1 MNKTSYIILKLLS
14 QHSLTS
20 EEILKYIPINY
31 LTLMNN
37 IKSINIF
44 LNDHSLPTIIKN
56 NQEFVLRLTPSEK
69 EKFYNSCTNY
79 SQNQRCNYLILK
91 LLINKKLNLDL
102 EKDLLNISRSTI
114 KRDFE
119 KIKIYLNNNMIEV
132 NSIKWQGIYLGK
144 FNLRNIYSICCE
156 ILLKFYYEI
165 DILPKLL
172 KKYLA
177 EISIY
182 PYQIKIKNIC
192 EVFSFFNL
200 KIGEMTLKYFL
211 ALDTCFYLFEDFQ
224 LDVIEDEYIVAE
236 KKIDFIKIY
245 NQIKNLNKFSIKY
258 SKYIAICIWN
268 ILNMTFPKKKL
279 YQPIVNDFENYFNL
293 ILTEK
298 EKYFLSIQL
307 YYSEFRKKNNIYTVK
322 KYLQYQI
329 DKKIIKLLDSF
340 LIKHNIKIF
349 YGDKLELLELIKT
362 FFIKNEAKFKKNIL
376 IIKKEIN
383 QGNINYMKEV
393 LSKIYI
399 NFNIEIENST
409 SLEINYKQLQHYD
422 LILSDSITNLKMK
435 YRIFKYNFEL
445 NSLIDE
451 YLIEIFY
458 KKLKQ
463 NL

>member
-20 EEILKYIPINY
+20 EEILKYIPVNY

-37 IKSINIF
+37 IKLINTF

-56 NQEFVLRLTPSEK
+56 DNEFVLRLTSSEK
-69 EKFYNSCTNY
+69 EIFYNNCTSY
-79 SQNQRCNYLILK
+79 SQNQRCNYLTLK
-91 LLINKKLNLDL
+91 LLINKKLNLDV
-102 EKDLLNISRSTI
+102 EKDILNISRSTI
-114 KRDFE
+114 QRDLNR
-119 KIKIYLNNNMIEV
+119 IKKYLKQNSIEV
-132 NSIKWQGIYLGK
+132 NSIKWHGIYLGLC
-144 FNLRNIYSICCE
+144 NLSNVYKICCE

-172 KKYLA
+172 KKYLL
-177 EISIY
+177 EISVY

-192 EVFSFFNL
+192 DIFNFFNL
-200 KIGEMTLKYFL
+200 KIGEITLKYFL

-224 LDVIEDEYIVAE
+224 LDIIENEYIVAE
-236 KKIDFIKIY
+236 KKMDFIKVY

-279 YQPIVNDFENYFNL
+279 YQPIVNDFENHFNL

-362 FFIKNEAKFKKNIL
+362 FFIKNEIKFKKNIL

-409 SLEINYKQLQHYD
+409 SLENHYNQLQHYD

-463 NL
+463 SL